1 MSDPQLSP
9 ETIAISA
16 GRPPVTKDGSLNPD
30 ISLSSTYHAGGE
42 LGYGRS
48 GNETWSA
55 LESAISELEGGQTL
69 AFASGNA
76 AISAVFALL
85 PIVRQLLHPI
95 RDTAEQWRCLL
106 HFKRVVA

>member
-48 GNETWSA
+48 GNET
-55 LESAISELEGGQTL
+55 
-69 AFASGNA
+69 
-76 AISAVFALL
+76 
-85 PIVRQLLHPI
+85 
-95 RDTAEQWRCLL
+95 
-106 HFKRVVA
+106 

>member
-55 LESAISELEGGQTL
+55 LESAISELEGGTHHRIHQVQTKT
-69 AFASGNA
+69 GT
-76 AISAVFALL
+76 
-85 PIVRQLLHPI
+85 QL
-95 RDTAEQWRCLL
+95 CYS
-106 HFKRVVA
+106 

>member
-30 ISLSSTYHAGGE
+30 ISLSSTYHADRH
-42 LGYGRS
+42 LHLHPAMQQS
-48 GNETWSA
+48 VQS
-55 LESAISELEGGQTL
+55 LHCFQL
-69 AFASGNA
+69 
-76 AISAVFALL
+76 
-85 PIVRQLLHPI
+85 VRQLLHPI

-106 HFKRVVA
+106 HFKRAVA